1 MIHIV
6 DIEAVLALWE
16 LLCVVPDLTNF
27 VPTGLVPLPEV
38 QIDGP
43 ITCTQVG
50 ELEVCST

>member
-1 MIHIV
+1 MFSTLY
-6 DIEAVLALWE
+6 ATSATA
-16 LLCVVPDLTNF
+16 PGDLTNF